1 MQGKQQNQARILQV
15 INLEA
20 LVPPNH
26 FLRRLD
32 QVLDVSFIRERTR
45 HLYVEGRGRHS
56 IPPEL
61 VLRAFL
67 LQYLYDLSDRELCSE
82 ITMHAGFRW
91 FCRLNFDDP
100 VPDRSTLVKLRRL
113 WSKVG
118 IFAEVMNQVV
128 RVCVEAGLVSGKAL
142 AIDGT
147 QVEANAAITSLERIT
162 PAVCLGEWV
171 QRKEADDRQQ
181 EAQEGDAGDGPA
193 GGQGM
198 NGESKTSAATPQ
210 RKAGDPNFRGERF
223 ANDTHRSRTDREAR
237 LYRKGSGQ
245 GAKLSYIVNNAL
257 DPNSGVIISTRATL
271 ATGSAERKAALHMV
285 DEALPLLP
293 ATGQAL
299 HALMDKGYIAGWL
312 LAALMERRV
321 IPVVSMPNT
330 ALEPIPTWQRR
341 TFSIEQ
347 QRNRQQKVREA
358 EARNA
363 VRRRQG
369 AQTHRRLRRAR
380 IRVEHSFA
388 EAKEL
393 HGLGRARGRGLLAM
407 QTQALLTATVQNLKR
422 LANWR
427 RRAAPQTTVSPLVS
441 IPTGFFSPWNRL
453 RCWIRLAI
461 LRLVPQV
468 RPCFSPHF

>member
-285 DEALPLLP
+285 DEA
-293 ATGQAL
+293 
-299 HALMDKGYIAGWL
+299 
-312 LAALMERRV
+312 
-321 IPVVSMPNT
+321 
-330 ALEPIPTWQRR
+330 WQRR